1 MQQTMCAWLGKEHST
16 ATKRKKSSASGTT
29 VVKLKKRRGIVV
41 TRFDE
46 YIGRSVKRGGWDLEQ
61 SKWHNPFQITKDCS
75 REQCIAKY
83 RNYILNNKKLMSELK
98 ELEGK
103 VLGCWCAPE
112 LCHGDVLVELLE
124 EAIATNGA

>member
-1 MQQTMCAWLGKEHST
+1 MQQTMYAWLGKEHST
-16 ATKRKKSSASGTT
+16 ATKSSASGTT

-46 YIGRSVKRGGWDLEQ
+46 YIGRSVKRGGWDLTA
-61 SKWHNPFQITKDCS
+61 SKWANPFQITKDCS

-124 EAIATNGA
+124 EANATGSSSN